1 MRRTLSISLKIS
13 EVENELAFQIKAAGL
28 PVPARQM
35 QIIPARRFRWD
46 FAWPSALLAVEV
58 QGGLY
63 SGGAHVRAWG
73 VTRDA
78 EKNNLVVLAGWRVLY
93 FTSEAVRSG
102 RALSVLETA
111 LKTHPGRTRKGQDGR
126 EGFREWHHKP
136 SL

>member
-1 MRRTLSISLKIS
+1 MVPRIS

-28 PVPARQM
+28 PVPARQV

-46 FAWPSALLAVEV
+46 FAWPSAHLAAEV

-78 EKNNLVVLAGWRVLY
+78 EKNNLAVLAGWRVLY
-93 FTSEAVRSG
+93 FTSEVVRSG
-102 RALSVLETA
+102 RALSILEDA
-111 LKTHPGRTRKGQDGR
+111 LKTPPGSNRKPQDRR
-126 EGFREWHHKP
+126 EGGVDT
-136 SL
+136 S